1 MPLTTEDLALP
12 ALRTRYA
19 AGGTP
24 TALCRELLPALA
36 AAHGVFISRPCDEEV
51 LERCRFLE
59 AQPPEQHGALWGVP
73 FAVKDNIDVAGHPTT
88 AACPDFEY
96 VPSQHARAVQP
107 LLDAGGIF
115 VGKTNLDQF
124 ACGLVGTRTPY
135 GVPANAFDD
144 RFTPGGSS
152 CGSAVAVAE
161 GLCTFAL
168 GTDTAGSGR
177 VPAGNNGI
185 VGIKPSVGRFSTT
198 GVVPAC
204 YLLDCVSVFAL
215 SVEDGAE
222 VARLME
228 NSDIADPTFRQPNLA
243 SLQKRYSS
251 GAAFRFALPG
261 PEFLDSSFQGPG
273 GEPVRREMA
282 AAMAQAVERLV
293 ALGGQQVL
301 DFDFAPFAETAVL
314 LYGAAFVAERY
325 AGIRQFLEA
334 CPGTKP
340 PQLPAL
346 ASLHGDE
353 RLLKVIRR
361 IISQTERFNAPDVFQ
376 GLQELSVLK
385 AKMRA
390 ELAKVDVLVVPTS
403 AYNYTV
409 QEIQAEE
416 SDPAYE
422 AVCFTKNA
430 NLGRWTNFVNLGDM
444 CGVSVFSGLL
454 RPPTSAVVANGV
466 NGSHDAAAEAEQQ
479 RRQMHLAATG
489 NPAPVL
495 PFGITL
501 LAPAWTDEF
510 VAGLAAAYQQT
521 TGLKAGPAGHGV
533 TPYRTAAP
541 AK

>member
-1 MPLTTEDLALP
+1 MPLTTQDLALP
-12 ALRTRYA
+12 ALRARYA

-36 AAHGVFISRPCDEEV
+36 ASHGVFISRPCDEEV

-59 AQPPEQHGALWGVP
+59 AQPAEQRGPLWGVP
-73 FAVKDNIDVAGHPTT
+73 FAVKDNIDVAGQPTT
-88 AACPDFEY
+88 ASCRAFEY

-135 GVPANAFDD
+135 GIPANVFDD

-152 CGSAVAVAE
+152 CGSAVAVAD

-228 NSDIADPTFRQPNLA
+228 NSDIADATFRQPNLA
-243 SLQKRYSS
+243 NLEKRYSP
-251 GAAFRFALPG
+251 GAAFRFALPN
-261 PEFLDSSFQGPG
+261 PQFLDGSFKGPG
-273 GEPVRREMA
+273 GEPVRQEMA
-282 AAMAQAVERLV
+282 AAMAQAVERLA
-293 ALGGQQVL
+293 ALGGQQVS

-334 CPGTKP
+334 CPGSKP
-340 PQLPAL
+340 PQPPAL

-390 ELAKVDVLVVPTS
+390 ELAKVDILVVPTS
-403 AYNYTV
+403 AYNYT
-409 QEIQAEE
+409 AEE
-416 SDPAYE
+416 EDPAYE
-422 AVCFTKNA
+422 AVTFSKNA

-454 RPPTSAVVANGV
+454 RPEAAAEVANGV

-479 RRQMHLAATG
+479 RRQQHLTATG
-489 NPAPVL
+489 NPTPVL

-501 LAPAWTDEF
+501 LAAAWTDEY

-521 TGLKAGPAGHGV
+521 TGLKAGPLGHGV
-533 TPYRTAAP
+533 EPYRTPAA